1 MGLVLSHFGSLYDT
15 SDDLGN
21 KCIIE
26 GTVFN
31 NAPATNLHYVK
42 ALLASCILLLPD
54 TSGFGVA
61 KYDVFHFLVY
71 LIILTYLVSLIM
83 AQEQQSLFTKII
95 FVCLLYFI
103 ISPLIIRP
111 QYTNTAGLLAM
122 ILVLFLR
129 ESSFGRTFKYF
140 FIGFLLI
147 FVGYAL
153 RKEMFLTVFMIF
165 TPMLF
170 VNISNIKN
178 ILRINFKSLSWV
190 LLICISAIGVLEIYE
205 SFVGSSTE
213 IESRRNTMHLKFSKI
228 FDYGYTA
235 KLRKPT
241 NQDVFK
247 SSGLSENDLDLVSN
261 RFYWHKI
268 DTLLPKIEKAIN
280 EITARQ
286 SKMSRL
292 LTVRFSFQYLFTK
305 ELLAYTLSLILLVVY
320 AAMNIRLNQFWPYML
335 SLLLFLG
342 VVFTY
347 GWIQRYSYTRLFYA
361 PLISLIVILLYQTWS
376 FKGSAWIQ
384 CAILVLFSIN
394 TVSALQVHQSRMVDA
409 KEMSLKVHKANLKYD
424 SLADLG
430 GKINFEYL
438 YPPFPL
444 KGCPT
449 PPKTLITSP
458 ISAVTRLN
466 QGSTEM
472 FLSDSLSLERL
483 NIFTLEHFNQKIY
496 SRTINKELGIYEV
509 SIDTL
514 LY

>member
-1 MGLVLSHFGSLYDT
+1 MGLFLSHFGALYDT

-26 GTVFN
+26 GAVFN
-31 NAPATNLHYVK
+31 KAPATNLHYVK
-42 ALLASCILLLPD
+42 ALLGSCILLLPD

-83 AQEQQSLFTKII
+83 AQDQQSLFTKII
-95 FVCLLYFI
+95 FVGLLYFI

-122 ILVLFLR
+122 ILVLILH

-140 FIGFLLI
+140 IIGFLLV

-170 VNISNIKN
+170 VIISNIKN

-205 SFVGSSTE
+205 RFVGSPTE

-235 KLRKPT
+235 KLRKST

-268 DTLLPKIEKAIN
+268 DT
-280 EITARQ
+280 
-286 SKMSRL
+286 
-292 LTVRFSFQYLFTK
+292 
-305 ELLAYTLSLILLVVY
+305 
-320 AAMNIRLNQFWPYML
+320 
-335 SLLLFLG
+335 
-342 VVFTY
+342 
-347 GWIQRYSYTRLFYA
+347 
-361 PLISLIVILLYQTWS
+361 
-376 FKGSAWIQ
+376 
-384 CAILVLFSIN
+384 
-394 TVSALQVHQSRMVDA
+394 
-409 KEMSLKVHKANLKYD
+409 
-424 SLADLG
+424 
-430 GKINFEYL
+430 
-438 YPPFPL
+438 
-444 KGCPT
+444 
-449 PPKTLITSP
+449 
-458 ISAVTRLN
+458 
-466 QGSTEM
+466 
-472 FLSDSLSLERL
+472 
-483 NIFTLEHFNQKIY
+483 
-496 SRTINKELGIYEV
+496 
-509 SIDTL
+509 
-514 LY
+514 